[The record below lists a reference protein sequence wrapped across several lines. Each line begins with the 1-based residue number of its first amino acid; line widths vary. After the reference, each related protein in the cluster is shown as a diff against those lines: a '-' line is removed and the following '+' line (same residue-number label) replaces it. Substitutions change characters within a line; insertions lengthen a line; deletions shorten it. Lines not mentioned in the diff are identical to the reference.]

1 MAAGAKAKQLKAAG
15 KTVYDFSLGEPD
27 FNTPAHICQA
37 AYQAMLQ
44 GQTHYTAAS
53 GIVELRSAVARRY
66 AKMGLGVHA
75 DQVLITSG
83 AKHAIHNTLASTVG
97 PGDKVIIP
105 APYWLSYSDI
115 AEMTGAK
122 TVLVNTAEEHGF
134 KMNPTQLRQA
144 ITPRSK
150 LLMLNSPGNPTGAV
164 YSREELRAL
173 AAVVLDSPLT
183 VVSDEIYEHL
193 LYGDAR
199 TAALPRCG
207 PS

>member
-1 MAAGAKAKQLKAAG
+1 
-15 KTVYDFSLGEPD
+15 
-27 FNTPAHICQA
+27 
-37 AYQAMLQ
+37 
-44 GQTHYTAAS
+44 
-53 GIVELRSAVARRY
+53 
-66 AKMGLGVHA
+66 MGLGVHA

-83 AKHAIHNTLASTVG
+83 AKHAIHNALASTVG
-97 PGDKVIIP
+97 PGDEVIIP

-164 YSREELRAL
+164 YSREELEAL

-199 TAALPRCG
+199 TSCFATLRSELAQRTITISGVSKSYAMTGWRIGWAVG
-207 PS
+207 PAT